1 MTTRLSSQNEPRPL
15 PSLSPEFLGVLASP
29 RCEQIPEGQLYR
41 FRFDN
46 GYGALVM
53 NTARQPHQPSQQA
66 PGEAFEVCLM
76 DCTRELARPTFEHL
90 ICPEVLF
97 GLGWVQVSALLT
109 QAERLPR
116 HPRLTHV
123 DEALLGE
130 DF

>member
-1 MTTRLSSQNEPRPL
+1 MEPRLL
-15 PSLSPEFLGVLASP
+15 PNAPVEFAGVLSLP
-29 RCEQIPEGQLYR
+29 RREQAPEGQLYQ

-53 NTARQPHQPSQQA
+53 YNVRQPPA
-66 PGEAFEVCLM
+66 EAFEVCLM
-76 DCTRELARPTFEHL
+76 DCTREPARPTFEHL

-97 GLGWVQVSALLT
+97 GLSKEQVSALLAK
-109 QAERLPR
+109 AERLPR
-116 HPRLTHV
+116 HPRLTNI

>member
-1 MTTRLSSQNEPRPL
+1 MSSQPSSQAKAPSSAETRLL
-15 PSLSPEFLGVLASP
+15 PNAQVDFAGVLSLP
-29 RCEQIPEGQLYR
+29 RREQTPEGQLYQ

-53 NTARQPHQPSQQA
+53 YNVRQPSA
-66 PGEAFEVCLM
+66 EAFEVCLM
-76 DCTRELARPTFEHL
+76 DCTREPARPTFEHL

-97 GLGWVQVSALLT
+97 GLSREQVSALLAK
-109 QAERLPR
+109 AERLPR
-116 HPRLTHV
+116 HPRLTNI

>member
-1 MTTRLSSQNEPRPL
+1 MPTPFPSQTGSPQPGVRPL
-15 PSLSPEFLGVLASP
+15 ANAPVDFVGVTSLP
-29 RCEQIPEGQLYR
+29 RREQTPEGQIYQ

-53 NTARQPHQPSQQA
+53 YNVRQPPT
-66 PGEAFEVCLM
+66 EAFEVCLM
-76 DCTRELARPTFEHL
+76 DCTREPARPTFEHL

-97 GLGWVQVSALLT
+97 GLSREKVSALLA

>member
-1 MTTRLSSQNEPRPL
+1 MTTRLSTQNEPRLL
-15 PSLSPEFLGVLASP
+15 PGPSPEFPGVLASP
-29 RCEQIPEGQLYR
+29 RCEQTPEGQLYR

-53 NTARQPHQPSQQA
+53 GTAPQPQHPSQQA
-66 PGEAFEVCLM
+66 PTEAFEVCLM
-76 DCTRELARPTFEHL
+76 DCTREPARPTFEHL
-90 ICPEVLF
+90 ICPEVMFNLNR
-97 GLGWVQVSALLT
+97 VQVSALLA

>member
-1 MTTRLSSQNEPRPL
+1 MSTLSPSHTVSAQVEPRLL
-15 PSLSPEFLGVLASP
+15 PNSPVDFVGVLSLP
-29 RCEQIPEGQLYR
+29 RREQNPEGQLYQ

-53 NTARQPHQPSQQA
+53 YNVRQPSA
-66 PGEAFEVCLM
+66 EAFEICLM
-76 DCTRELARPTFEHL
+76 DCTCEPVRPTFEHL

-97 GLGWVQVSALLT
+97 GLSKEKVSALLA
-109 QAERLPR
+109 QAERLQR
-116 HPRLTHV
+116 HTRLTNI